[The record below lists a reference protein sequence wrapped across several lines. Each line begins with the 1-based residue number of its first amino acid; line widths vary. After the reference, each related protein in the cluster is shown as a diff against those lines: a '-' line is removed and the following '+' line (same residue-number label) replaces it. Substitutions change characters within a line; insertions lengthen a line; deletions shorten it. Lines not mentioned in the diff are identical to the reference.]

1 MKTALLRSLCFLA
14 LLAAIPI
21 QGSAAQLRVKGVVT
35 DLDTRQPLKGVFV
48 RVYRNGKVV
57 DQFHTGADGQ
67 YNVRLENGGELALRF
82 SMHGRVSK
90 CFSVDTQGPEWEGDT
105 KVVSVDI
112 EMTLFER
119 VPGVDFSVFDM
130 PMGRARFT
138 PMTGYLKWDKTYEE
152 WIQPKVAE
160 VMAQVSARKKPA
172 NTMLARRHD
181 GRASQQP

>member
-1 MKTALLRSLCFLA
+1 MLLRSLCFLA
-14 LLAAIPI
+14 LLA
-21 QGSAAQLRVKGVVT
+21 GVSVSGHAAQLRVKGVVT
-35 DLDTRQPLKGVFV
+35 DLDSREPLGGVFV
-48 RVYRNGKVV
+48 RVFRNGKVV
-57 DQFHTGADGQ
+57 DQFHTGADGH

-82 SMHGRVSK
+82 SMPGHVSK

-105 KVVSVDI
+105 KVVAVDI

-119 VPGVDFSVFDM
+119 VPGVDLSVFDM

-160 VMAQVSARKKPA
+160 VMAHVSARKKPT
-172 NTMLARRHD
+172 NTTLARRHA
-181 GRASQQP
+181 GRSSQQP